1 MQNPLVEY
9 RRIGLHPTCIGNE
22 RIRLEGNGRLS
33 YAKNTR
39 ECAEGQLWSD
49 ELHFQGRVGADALAA
64 LIDTIKCSGVIDL
77 PETMVDPSAEGGKR
91 EELDLFIDGII
102 FGRIL
107 ENSEHPA
114 FSTVVRHLRRLLME
128 MRASLD

>member
-1 MQNPLVEY
+1 MENPLVEY
-9 RRIGLHPTCIGNE
+9 SRIGLHPTCIGNE
-22 RIRLEGNGRLS
+22 RIRLEADGRLF

-49 ELHFQGRVGADALAA
+49 ELHFQGRVGANALAA
-64 LIDTIKCSGVIDL
+64 LIDAVKSSGVINL

-91 EELDLFIDGII
+91 EELELSIDGIM
-102 FGRIL
+102 FSRIL
-107 ENSEHPA
+107 ENIEHPA
-114 FSTVVRHLRRLLME
+114 FSAVVRHLRGLLVE

>member
-1 MQNPLVEY
+1 MENPLVEY

-22 RIRLEGNGRLS
+22 RIRLEADGRLS

-39 ECAEGQLWSD
+39 ECVEGQLWSD
-49 ELHFQGRVGADALAA
+49 ELHFLGRIGADALAA
-64 LIDTIKCSGVIDL
+64 LIDTIKSSGVIDL

-91 EELDLFIDGII
+91 EELDLFIDGVMH
-102 FGRIL
+102 GRIL
-107 ENSEHPA
+107 ENTEHPA
-114 FSTVVRHLRRLLME
+114 FSAVVRHLRGIMME